1 MSSNKCDNKIFI
13 DMGFR
18 SVKIKFKNVEGD
30 EQIVFFKQHM
40 SEEDT
45 APNDFTPI
53 PIEPIDDIVINPI
66 DLDFSDLDFSDF
78 DFSGL
83 DFNFGNGALGEMS
96 IGPIFAPGG
105 GTTIQG
111 WNNGNP
117 RNNWGM
123 DPDGDWT
130 RNMKKIDIGGGTIKK
145 G

>member
-1 MSSNKCDNKIFI
+1 
-13 DMGFR
+13 MGFR
-18 SVKIKFKNVEGD
+18 SVRIKFKNVEGD
-30 EQIVFFKQHM
+30 EQIVFFKQTIL
-40 SEEDT
+40 EEDT

-53 PIEPIDDIVINPI
+53 PIEPIDVDDIVIDPI

-78 DFSGL
+78 DFSGM
-83 DFNFGNGALGEMS
+83 DFNFGNGALGEIS

-123 DPDGDWT
+123 DSDGDWT
-130 RNMKKIDIGGGTIKK
+130 KNMQKLDIGGGTIKK

>member
-1 MSSNKCDNKIFI
+1 
-13 DMGFR
+13 MGFR

-40 SEEDT
+40 SEEVPVID
-45 APNDFTPI
+45 DFTPI
-53 PIEPIDDIVINPI
+53 PIEPKDDIVIDPI

-78 DFSGL
+78 DFSGM
-83 DFNFGNGALGEMS
+83 DFNFGLGSLGEMS

-105 GTTIQG
+105 GSVVQG

-130 RNMKKIDIGGGTIKK
+130 KNMKKIDIGGGTIKK

>member
-1 MSSNKCDNKIFI
+1 
-13 DMGFR
+13 MGFR
-18 SVKIKFKNVEGD
+18 SVRIKFKNVQGD
-30 EQIVFFKQHM
+30 EQTVFFKQTII
-40 SEEDT
+40 EEDT

-53 PIEPIDDIVINPI
+53 PIEPIDVDDIVIDPI

-78 DFSGL
+78 DFSGM

-105 GTTIQG
+105 GTTVQG

-130 RNMKKIDIGGGTIKK
+130 KNMQKIDIGGGTIKK